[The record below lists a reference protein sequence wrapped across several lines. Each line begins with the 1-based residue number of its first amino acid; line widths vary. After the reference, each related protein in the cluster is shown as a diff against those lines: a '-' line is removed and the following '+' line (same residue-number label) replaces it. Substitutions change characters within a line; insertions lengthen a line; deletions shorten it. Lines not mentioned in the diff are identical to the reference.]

1 MCLNYLKQL
10 LKRYFG
16 IEATSNQSLSKMNS
30 NSSNGDLSEIK
41 DEEGLKLFKSPDFLQ
56 VLIFNQ

>member
-1 MCLNYLKQL
+1 
-10 LKRYFG
+10 
-16 IEATSNQSLSKMNS
+16 MNS

-56 VLIFNQ
+56 VLIFIQ

>member
-1 MCLNYLKQL
+1 
-10 LKRYFG
+10 
-16 IEATSNQSLSKMNS
+16 MNS